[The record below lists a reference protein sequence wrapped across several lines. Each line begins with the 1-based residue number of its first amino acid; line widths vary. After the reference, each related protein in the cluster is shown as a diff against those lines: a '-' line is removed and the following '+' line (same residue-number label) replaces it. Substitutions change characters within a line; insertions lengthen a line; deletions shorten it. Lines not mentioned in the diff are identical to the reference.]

1 MVESICM
8 RAYYLVDSHIAL
20 TQCILFVSWMFVP
33 ALERLD
39 LADHLLSC
47 GLDLRCV
54 LARMVCVRTYPVL
67 IPRSFYG
74 YLRFN
79 LSEQ

>member
-1 MVESICM
+1 MHHSRLLDVRSL
-8 RAYYLVDSHIAL
+8 AGV
-20 TQCILFVSWMFVP
+20 
-33 ALERLD
+33 ERLD
-39 LADHLLSC
+39 LADHLLFC